1 MYFDTWPRAGKWE
14 YICDKYYMNRVE
26 SQKELWRCH
35 CCVVTFDS
43 RPTMRAKAL
52 NAKRREKGMY
62 RKGSITVNV
71 ADSEAAVHLSLT
83 LGLGRWAEHWVL
95 GYYGLH
101 QNVTRWVLQ

>member
-1 MYFDTWPRAGKWE
+1 
-14 YICDKYYMNRVE
+14 
-26 SQKELWRCH
+26 
-35 CCVVTFDS
+35 
-43 RPTMRAKAL
+43 
-52 NAKRREKGMY
+52 MY

-101 QNVTRWVLQ
+101 QNVTTSGKRHVSFFSAFSTFITFFAQKK

>member
-1 MYFDTWPRAGKWE
+1 
-14 YICDKYYMNRVE
+14 
-26 SQKELWRCH
+26 
-35 CCVVTFDS
+35 
-43 RPTMRAKAL
+43 
-52 NAKRREKGMY
+52 MY

-101 QNVTRWVLQ
+101 QNVTRWVAIVFRWIHFNCCRYRTS